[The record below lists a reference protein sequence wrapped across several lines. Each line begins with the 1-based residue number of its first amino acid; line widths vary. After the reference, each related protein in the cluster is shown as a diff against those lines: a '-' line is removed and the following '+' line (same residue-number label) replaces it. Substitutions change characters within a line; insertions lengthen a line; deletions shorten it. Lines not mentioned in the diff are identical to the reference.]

1 MIDACVNIHPQS
13 GSFFIPKTKWNE
25 IFEQEH
31 VNPCWVHIMAA
42 GILEL
47 NRCCSFAFRKHWKK
61 KQLSHKRSP
70 VIFRATARCTFS
82 SCTVIAKIEVT
93 NKDILTDSVKV
104 AIQFSGEIQHIVGET
119 HARRLSHSI
128 RRELQEKF
136 QKSQHAP
143 SKEYLHRL
151 MSLHPDQYWGGNR
164 DGVGC
169 TRSVVRK
176 VSSEARLLQ
185 EPDRDLLT
193 SLLLIQKTML
203 ASETTN
209 SNTEL
214 TRCNSPVKGFI
225 QFIHASPFGVICFN
239 EAGVRLYHEVAKYC
253 PVFCDAT
260 GSIVAI
266 PSDCGI
272 KSTVYYYCL
281 VVKHPVSGKPP
292 LAVAEYISCD
302 HTVLAVSFFLH
313 SFRRA
318 EGLLFGSSNLTQP
331 VRLIIDRSMVLLISF
346 LQVYNLETIQDYLLR
361 AFRIVTGAANSKDI
375 DKVLPHACTSHVMNS
390 AKKNCKKW

>member
-1 MIDACVNIHPQS
+1 
-13 GSFFIPKTKWNE
+13 
-25 IFEQEH
+25 
-31 VNPCWVHIMAA
+31 MAA

-61 KQLSHKRSP
+61 KQLSHKHSP
-70 VIFRATARCTFS
+70 VIFRAIAHCTFS
-82 SCTVIAKIEVT
+82 AIAKIEAT
-93 NKDILTDSVKV
+93 NNDILTDSVRV
-104 AIQFSGEIQHIVGET
+104 AIQFSGKIQHIVGET
-119 HARRLSHSI
+119 HARPLSHSI

-136 QKSQHAP
+136 QKSQHPP

-176 VSSEARLLQ
+176 VSRLLQ

-214 TRCNSPVKGFI
+214 TQCNSPVKRFI

-266 PSDCGI
+266 PSDCDI

-292 LAVAEYISCD
+292 LAVNRIHFMY
-302 HTVLAVSFFLH
+302 HTVSFFLH
-313 SFRRA
+313 SFRGA
-318 EGLLFGSSNLTQP
+318 EGLLFGSSN
-331 VRLIIDRSMVLLISF
+331 F
-346 LQVYNLETIQDYLLR
+346 
-361 AFRIVTGAANSKDI
+361 NS
-375 DKVLPHACTSHVMNS
+375 TSS
-390 AKKNCKKW
+390 TYY